1 LKLASE
7 SINESPPPPAGRKDV
22 YFDGNWEQVP
32 LYLLDKL
39 KSGDKFKSPALIIG
53 NAQAVFV
60 EADANVFILS
70 SHVVIKSGQESGRTN
85 GDLSIV
91 KPIQLFIFGH
101 RFMSISEQTG
111 NTLQRTSARLLPYNI
126 FCGCKASREYPP
138 YSKTLRIDAVSYIE
152 PT

>member
-53 NAQAVFV
+53 NAQVVFV

-85 GDLSIV
+85 RGSINSQTDPIIHFRTPLHVHFRTDGKHFAKNLS
-91 KPIQLFIFGH
+91 
-101 RFMSISEQTG
+101 
-111 NTLQRTSARLLPYNI
+111 
-126 FCGCKASREYPP
+126 
-138 YSKTLRIDAVSYIE
+138 
-152 PT
+152 